1 MSIKD
6 RAKDT
11 EGKMSAN
18 ADELPDSSA
27 DKNTAGNDQQLEQQ
41 FFSDSAEDLQ
51 SQDRHA
57 VVTIEDQCKDLKE
70 NATPS
75 FQEIEGPDPTLGS
88 TSSKAKELKSNLD
101 TKAEQVL
108 AQDNENSQEK
118 HAVTKS
124 D

>member
-1 MSIKD
+1 MSIED

-11 EGKMSAN
+11 EGKMSAT

-27 DKNTAGNDQQLEQQ
+27 DKNTAGNDRQLEQQ
-41 FFSDSAEDLQ
+41 FSDSAEDLQ

-88 TSSKAKELKSNLD
+88 TSSKAKEFKSNLD
-101 TKAEQVL
+101 AKAEQVL

-118 HAVTKS
+118 HSVTKS